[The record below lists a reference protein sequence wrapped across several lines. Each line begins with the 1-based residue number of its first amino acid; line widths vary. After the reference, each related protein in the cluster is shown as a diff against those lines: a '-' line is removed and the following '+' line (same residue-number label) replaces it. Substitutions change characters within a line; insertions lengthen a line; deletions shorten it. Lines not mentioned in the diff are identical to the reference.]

1 MGEQQMIEGLLLTN
15 PEERGFQRTL
25 DGGWIITNQR
35 VRDKAEFAVFIDDG
49 ITNRQ
54 HAAGTWEQQSRLF
67 RAQYAD
73 LKRTDTARQF
83 VAEPERR
90 NGQAPV
96 RKLVQ
101 PRLMAPDRDAKF
113 LDKLSAVA
121 VVEPIGQI
129 NVLRGW
135 PFPEPVGR
143 FLRYQRIDQKGR
155 VQAGDVV
162 AVDFNLDVGVS
173 NSPVKNSW

>member
-67 RAQYAD
+67 RAEYAD

-83 VAEPERR
+83 VAEPEPR
-90 NGQAPV
+90 NRQVPV

-101 PRLMAPDRDAKF
+101 PCLMAPDRDAKF

-135 PFPEPVGR
+135 PFPEPVDP
-143 FLRYQRIDQKGR
+143 FLRYQRIDKKGR
-155 VQAGDVV
+155 GQAGDVV
-162 AVDFNLDVGVS
+162 AVDFNVDVGVS